1 MLESQPM
8 KDDIPIEQ
16 DDKETSSGV
25 LQLPKGTHVII
36 LVNSIIV
43 FTIKMFS
50 IKNIHTHLSHPQPTM
65 PHCEK

>member
-16 DDKETSSGV
+16 DDKETSSSL
-25 LQLPKGTHVII
+25 LQYPKGIIHVII

-43 FTIKMFS
+43 FTVIIFIIKEL
-50 IKNIHTHLSHPQPTM
+50 IDHHLILS
-65 PHCEK
+65 